1 MLRLLLQAAGTWVLL
16 LGHCCCCCETHNF
29 HIWVLRQRFT
39 AKDSPQATARNKRR
53 GYILGWWRVVG
64 PSEVGPDMSTEDKV
78 DYLIARF
85 AEDIDTMVKYDEV
98 LGNISVEYI
107 EE

>member
-1 MLRLLLQAAGTWVLL
+1 MKVRISLEQTVDIDMAMSNDIGF
-16 LGHCCCCCETHNF
+16 EM
-29 HIWVLRQRFT
+29 
-39 AKDSPQATARNKRR
+39 
-53 GYILGWWRVVG
+53 YG
-64 PSEVGPDMSTEDKV
+64 PGDMSNDDKV

-107 EE
+107 ED

>member
-1 MLRLLLQAAGTWVLL
+1 MKVRISLEQTIDIDDAMSNDIGF
-16 LGHCCCCCETHNF
+16 EM
-29 HIWVLRQRFT
+29 
-39 AKDSPQATARNKRR
+39 
-53 GYILGWWRVVG
+53 YG
-64 PSEVGPDMSTEDKV
+64 PADMSNDDKV

-107 EE
+107 ED